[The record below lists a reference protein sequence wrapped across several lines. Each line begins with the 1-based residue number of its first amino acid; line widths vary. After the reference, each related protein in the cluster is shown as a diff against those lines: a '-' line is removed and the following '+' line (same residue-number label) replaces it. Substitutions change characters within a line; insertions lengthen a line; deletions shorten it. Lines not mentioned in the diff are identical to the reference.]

1 MAAVLSLVLSAT
13 VFNQPTSTGTAGAAG
28 ASPFQVSG
36 NAAIRRATGTPAP
49 PSGTHATLWANRA
62 WATIT
67 LEGSGRVVLGAIADN
82 CDGWPIARVT
92 VDGAV
97 VGQTTVDSKTD
108 YGAYPVG
115 APLAA
120 GTHKVTISMIND
132 RYRPPCDRNL
142 HVGFARL
149 DQSAAVPPAP
159 VPITTLGP
167 LPPAPSPTAS
177 PPKPSPTTAPPPA
190 PAPPPSGGR
199 PGPGNTGVPDGT
211 KLTVHS
217 GDLTV
222 SKDGTVVDGLDIRGF
237 LNIKASNVTVR
248 RSVIHGGVATGPGF
262 KALVAA
268 YGDHRNFVIEDSTL
282 VAANPPAGW
291 TGSRAATSPPGGSTS
306 PGSWTRRSSS
316 ATT

>member
-132 RYRPPCDRNL
+132 RYRPPSCDRNL

-177 PPKPSPTTAPPPA
+177 PARSRPRPPRPRRPPRRRRPAAAPGRATPGFRTAP
-190 PAPPPSGGR
+190 S
-199 PGPGNTGVPDGT
+199 
-211 KLTVHS
+211 
-217 GDLTV
+217 
-222 SKDGTVVDGLDIRGF
+222 
-237 LNIKASNVTVR
+237 
-248 RSVIHGGVATGPGF
+248 
-262 KALVAA
+262 
-268 YGDHRNFVIEDSTL
+268 
-282 VAANPPAGW
+282 
-291 TGSRAATSPPGGSTS
+291 
-306 PGSWTRRSSS
+306 
-316 ATT
+316 